1 MRLSEL
7 QQKDIIS
14 TKDGK
19 TVGRIID
26 VELNSEDGKIIYFIV
41 EPKNLVKNLIGG
53 NKETTIS
60 FDNINKIGQDVILV
74 DF

>member
-19 TVGRIID
+19 KVGRIID
-26 VELNSEDGKIIYFIV
+26 VELNNEDGKIIYFIV
-41 EPKNLVKNLIGG
+41 EPKSLVKSLIGG
-53 NKETTIS
+53 NKEATIS
-60 FDNINKIGQDVILV
+60 FNDIAKIGQDVILV